1 MCRLVARETYEQ
13 LYSYQ
18 AEILVSYDLRSST
31 CTYNL
36 GVQPVALRADVMVV
50 KDGFHGRVASR
61 KIRIAS
67 EDLRVIG

>member
-1 MCRLVARETYEQ
+1 MCRLVAHETYEQ

-18 AEILVSYDLRSST
+18 AEILVSYDL
-31 CTYNL
+31 
-36 GVQPVALRADVMVV
+36 GIQPVALRAGVMVV
-50 KDGFHGRVASR
+50 KDDFHGRVASR